1 MVRRV
6 IFNNKSSFM
15 KKITFVLALIIGIS
29 MGASQVSAQTYQ
41 SFYAYAQSSAC
52 VNLTQNLS
60 YGSRGDQVTQLQS
73 FLANRNYPGGGSW
86 MVTGYFGA
94 ATRAA
99 VRNFQQE
106 MGIAQ
111 TGALDASTRD
121 AISRVSCGGSYSNQ
135 TQYPYLY
142 PSTPSY
148 AYNYNTF
155 PYNYGTYPYTYTP
168 AYVPPYTSGCNV
180 NYNYGSAGWYAYN
193 NCGTGTNAPISIQYI
208 NPISGAV
215 GDVVTIYGTGFSARD
230 NTVNFGIG
238 VISGL
243 TSVDG
248 RSVTFTVPA
257 QLTGY
262 GTHVTTL
269 NTYSVAVTNAAG
281 QRSNALSFTVTSL
294 GASGRP
300 TISNISG
307 PTSIVAGTSG
317 VWTIQAYNPG
327 SNYLS
332 VSVNWGDQ
340 SVYPYA
346 AASAAQTIQL
356 QGTQTLAF
364 NHVYQTAGTYTITF
378 TATNMSGQ
386 SSTVTT
392 TVTVTGSSTT
402 GSTPTISYLAPVSG
416 SVGTLVTIYGT
427 NFSQGGNTIRFG
439 NGAFTNVASTNG
451 MMMTFTVPTYL
462 SPYCMP
468 GYYCAQYMQTV
479 TPGVYPV
486 SIVNASGN
494 VSNFSMFTVQ

>member
-1 MVRRV
+1 
-6 IFNNKSSFM
+6 M
-15 KKITFVLALIIGIS
+15 KKITFVLALIIGVS
-29 MGASQVSAQTYQ
+29 TSASQVSAQTYQ
-41 SFYAYAQSSAC
+41 SFYGYAKPSTC

-60 YGSRGDQVTQLQS
+60 LGSRSTQVTQLQS
-73 FLANRNYPGGGSW
+73 FLADRNYPGGGAW

-99 VRNFQQE
+99 LRNFQQE

-111 TGALDASTRD
+111 TGMLDAVTRD
-121 AISRVSCGGSYSNQ
+121 AISRVSCGSGYANQ

-142 PSTPSY
+142 TSTPSY

-155 PYNYGTYPYTYTP
+155 PYNYTNSGTYPYTHTP
-168 AYVPPYTSGCNV
+168 AYVPPYTSGCNT

-193 NCGTGTNAPISIQYI
+193 NCGTGTNASISIQYI
-208 NPISGAV
+208 SPISGAV
-215 GDVVTIYGTGFSARD
+215 GDTVTVYGTGFSARD

-238 VISGL
+238 IISGL

-248 RSVTFTVPA
+248 RSVSFTVPA

-262 GTHVTTL
+262 GTHVTTID
-269 NTYSVAVTNAAG
+269 TYSVAVTNAAG
-281 QRSNALSFTVTSL
+281 QRSNSVSYTVTSL

-307 PTSIVAGTSG
+307 PTSIAAGTSG

-340 SVYPYA
+340 SAYPYA
-346 AASAAQTIQL
+346 AASAAQSIYL
-356 QGTQTLAF
+356 QGTQTLTF

-378 TATNMSGQ
+378 TATNASGQ
-386 SSTVTT
+386 SSIVTS

-402 GSTPTISYLAPVSG
+402 GGTPTISYLAPVSG
-416 SVGTLVTIYGT
+416 SVGTTVTIYGT
-427 NFSQGGNTIRFG
+427 NFSQWGNTVRFG
-439 NGAFTNVASTNG
+439 NGAITNVASTNG
-451 MMMTFTVPTYL
+451 TTITFTVPTYL
-462 SPYCMP
+462 SPYCP
-468 GYYCAQYMQTV
+468 LNYACAMYAQV
-479 TPGVYPV
+479 VSPGVYPV
-486 SIVNASGN
+486 SVINGNGLTSNAST
-494 VSNFSMFTVQ
+494 FTVQ